1 MARRNF
7 IGNLYQKTQDPDAIG
22 AMTGHVE
29 GSKAF
34 SRYRTVDDNIKKNLI
49 ASLE

>member
-7 IGNLYQKTQDPDAIG
+7 IGNLYAEVKDPDLISS
-22 AMTGHVE
+22 MTGHVE

-34 SRYRTVDDNIKKNLI
+34 ARYRTIDDSIKQSVLS
-49 ASLE
+49 ALG